1 MWICKNTYYQAILC
15 EHAPPHSLLFASISI
30 FRAINSPVTGFPLP
44 LSDTPQHWLQP
55 LISNQAWACVSCSS
69 IYSRPA
75 NRHKSTSKI
84 SLRTISFKRSF
95 RRFSETTREMIR
107 TDASESIS
115 LRQNSTESPSP
126 RQSCQRFG
134 GALKKRKKRRRKK
147 WFKSIRKGLFILWEA
162 PVVWSGVGLC
172 SDCCKESDEPVN
184 QEEGWHHCSAPYL
197 WAELLRRAAPL
208 LCWSV

>member
-15 EHAPPHSLLFASISI
+15 EHAPHDSLLFAFISV
-30 FRAINSPVTGFPLP
+30 FRAVNSPVTGFPLP

-95 RRFSETTREMIR
+95 RRFSETTREEDPYRCSRIHQFE
-107 TDASESIS
+107 TELHQESVSETKLSKV
-115 LRQNSTESPSP
+115 RWCPE
-126 RQSCQRFG
+126 G
-134 GALKKRKKRRRKK
+134 
-147 WFKSIRKGLFILWEA
+147 E
-162 PVVWSGVGLC
+162 
-172 SDCCKESDEPVN
+172 EEEE
-184 QEEGWHHCSAPYL
+184 EEGMI
-197 WAELLRRAAPL
+197 
-208 LCWSV
+208 